1 MTTAE
6 KLISEGIQQGIEKEK
21 LETAS
26 KMFAKGIDLKTILEI
41 TGLTEK
47 ILKDHK
53 IL

>member
-1 MTTAE
+1 M
-6 KLISEGIQQGIEKEK
+6 QREK

-26 KMFAKGIDLKTILEI
+26 KMFAKGIYLKTILEI